1 MWLEKLDNIYQKQIN
16 FGPLGYLNLRNDLHL
31 AIYVIESLKDII
43 SFKSANNKFIIKDKG
58 GKNFTE
64 SNFMYWW
71 HVTRIKD
78 IFEEET
84 TIINSFESVKKKII
98 KLQKTAPIIEDN
110 DNDKDKETKQEKINE
125 INEKITKLNNYLKK
139 ESPKVKQNLNLLSN
153 YRNIANNKEL
163 FQKLVDSIKVCVQNQ

>member
-1 MWLEKLDNIYQKQIN
+1 MWLEKLNNIYQKQIN
-16 FGPLGYLNLRNDLHL
+16 FGSLGYLNLRNDLHL

-43 SFKSANNKFIIKDKG
+43 SFKSTNNKFIIKDKE
-58 GKNFTE
+58 GKNLTE

-78 IFEEET
+78 IFEEEK

-98 KLQKTAPIIEDN
+98 KLQKSSPIIE
-110 DNDKDKETKQEKINE
+110 DNDKDKETKKEKINE

-163 FQKLVDSIKVCVQNQ
+163 FLKLVDSIKVCVQNQ